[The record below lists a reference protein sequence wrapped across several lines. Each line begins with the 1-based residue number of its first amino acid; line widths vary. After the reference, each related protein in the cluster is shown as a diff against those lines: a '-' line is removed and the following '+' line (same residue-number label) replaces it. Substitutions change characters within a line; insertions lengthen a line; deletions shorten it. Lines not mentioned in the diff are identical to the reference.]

1 MLIPMGGAVIMRPSL
16 FSLSAEDPAILTAS
30 LRAEGWKLPNP
41 RPRRAHPRYMTLSDG
56 ESMRTNREVRLRI
69 SPSRVRLRL
78 GRDLLRE
85 ASGSLET
92 KVVMAIVA

>member
-1 MLIPMGGAVIMRPSL
+1 
-16 FSLSAEDPAILTAS
+16 
-30 LRAEGWKLPNP
+30 
-41 RPRRAHPRYMTLSDG
+41 MTLSDG
-56 ESMRTNREVRLRI
+56 ESMRTKREARLRI